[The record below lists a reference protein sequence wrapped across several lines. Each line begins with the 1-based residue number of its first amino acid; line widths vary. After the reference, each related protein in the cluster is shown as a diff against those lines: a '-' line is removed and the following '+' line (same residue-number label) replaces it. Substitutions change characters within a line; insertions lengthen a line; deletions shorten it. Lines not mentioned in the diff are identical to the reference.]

1 MYVEPRLV
9 LKSLKSLKRL
19 KSLMVAH
26 DIIRVLY

>member
-9 LKSLKSLKRL
+9 LKSLKRL

-26 DIIRVLY
+26 DIIRVLH

>member
-9 LKSLKSLKRL
+9 LKSLKSLK
-19 KSLMVAH
+19 SLMVAH